1 MARFVQAVANKRS
14 QKWIQKVVNEKPQ
27 LLDSIIRSNQFI
39 TEKDN
44 IEWLSPLKD
53 DDFAEYRDEACLNLL
68 NINLEAYPL
77 SDFWPKNGP
86 QWDALGKSTSGK
98 IFLVEAKAH
107 IPELISTLKASNP
120 SSTDKILHSL
130 NQTKKGL
137 GSKNDFDWSK
147 TFYQYA
153 NRLAH
158 VDLLRG
164 NGLSAYLLFVYFLN
178 DSEMSGPKTSD
189 EWKGA
194 IQLVHRCLGLRERFL
209 KDFVADTFIDVRS
222 L

>member
-1 MARFVQAVANKRS
+1 MARFVQAEANKGS
-14 QKWIQKVVNEKPQ
+14 QKWIQRLINEKPQ
-27 LLDSIIRSNQFI
+27 ILNSLTRSNQFV
-39 TEKDN
+39 TEKDD
-44 IEWLSPLKD
+44 IQWLSPLKED
-53 DDFAEYRDEACLNLL
+53 NYAEYRDEACLKLL
-68 NINLEAYPL
+68 KITLTSYPL
-77 SDFWPKNGP
+77 NDFWPKNGP

-98 IFLVEAKAH
+98 LFLVEAKSH

-120 SSTDKILHSL
+120 TSADKILRSL
-130 NQTKKGL
+130 ERARKSFGAKSNFG
-137 GSKNDFDWSK
+137 WSK

-158 VDLLRG
+158 VDLLRR

-178 DSEMSGPKTSD
+178 DSEMAGPETAD

-194 IQLVHRCLGLRERFL
+194 IRLVHCCLGLHEHSL
-209 KDFVADTFIDVRS
+209 KDFVADIFIDTKN

>member
-1 MARFVQAVANKRS
+1 MARFIQAEANKGS
-14 QKWIQKVVNEKPQ
+14 QKWIQKLVNQRPQ
-27 LLDSIIRSNQFI
+27 LLDSLIRSNQFI
-39 TEKDN
+39 SEKDE
-44 IEWLSPLKD
+44 IQWLSPLKKD
-53 DDFAEYRDEACLNLL
+53 GYAEYRDEACLKLL

-77 SDFWPKNGP
+77 NDFWPKNGP

-98 IFLVEAKAH
+98 LFLVEAKSH

-120 SSTDKILHSL
+120 TSADKIIRSL
-130 NQTKKGL
+130 EQTRKNF
-137 GSKNDFDWSK
+137 GSQTDFDWSK

-158 VDLLRG
+158 VELLRR
-164 NGLSAYLLFVYFLN
+164 NGFSAYLLFVYFLN
-178 DSEMSGPKTSD
+178 DSEMNGPQTSD

-194 IQLVHRCLGLRERFL
+194 IRLVHCCLGLREHLL
-209 KDFVADTFIDVRS
+209 KSFVADLFIDVRG